1 MQTYPWQA
9 MAPYAVQCIYYIFIY
24 SGNNVNLLHITL
36 GFPRTAEYDTI
47 DNRKK
52 GGVSV
57 DKVYL
62 TTEEAA
68 ELLRMHVRTVQRL
81 IRDGEIGAFKVG
93 GRWKI
98 PAEEIKALEKKNFN
112 RKEYYQ

>member
-1 MQTYPWQA
+1 M
-9 MAPYAVQCIYYIFIY
+9 
-24 SGNNVNLLHITL
+24 
-36 GFPRTAEYDTI
+36 E
-47 DNRKK
+47 
-52 GGVSV
+52 
-57 DKVYL
+57 KVYL

-98 PAEEIKALEKKNFN
+98 PVEEIETL
-112 RKEYYQ
+112 RKRNSNKTSERKGVK

>member
-1 MQTYPWQA
+1 MF
-9 MAPYAVQCIYYIFIY
+9 FIY
-24 SGNNVNLLHITL
+24 LYTFFGSYVLKIHITL
-36 GFPRTAEYDTI
+36 SFPYTAEYDMI
-47 DNRKK
+47 DIRKK
-52 GGVSV
+52 GGVSM

-62 TTEEAA
+62 TTEEVA
-68 ELLRMHVRTVQRL
+68 ELLQMHVRTVQRL